1 MRFGTPAALVLTV
14 FFSLV
19 CLSVVPGVQ
28 AEPGTPVVGQT
39 EGEAPDSTTPDTVA
53 FIGPRVHVAEPVFD
67 FGQVEQGDQVTH
79 AFRFTNQG
87 NRDLRVQS
95 VKTSCG
101 CTAAVIAAD
110 TIPPG
115 MEGSI
120 QATFDT
126 KRFAGQK
133 AKDIRVHT
141 NDPLSPVTTLTL
153 QGEITTEVQVQP
165 AQVYLG
171 RLQRGSPITR
181 TVTVL
186 YDQNKTF
193 EITHITNTHPAIS
206 VQAEDARVEGKKGK
220 ALQVSVSKTAQRGPL
235 NDTITI
241 TTTSPKKPSI
251 SIPVVGSIEG
261 EVVVLPSQVSFG
273 VVRQGVGETRTVRI
287 KNRSAQPLSI
297 GQVRSSLASVVPELT
312 EVTPGKEF
320 ELRLHISG
328 DTEPG
333 RIRGNIE
340 VLTDHPEEKQLTIP
354 LFGIVA
360 AAQQASR

>member
-1 MRFGTPAALVLTV
+1 MRFGTPAALVLTA
-14 FFSLV
+14 FFFLA
-19 CLSVVPGVQ
+19 CLSIVPGVR
-28 AEPGTPVVGQT
+28 AES
-39 EGEAPDSTTPDTVA
+39 EAPPSGNAAPDTVA
-53 FIGPRVHVAEPVFD
+53 FIGPRMQVNEPVFD
-67 FGQVEQGDQVTH
+67 FGQVEQGEKVTH
-79 AFRFTNQG
+79 DFRFTNQG

-115 MEGSI
+115 TAGTI

-165 AQVYLG
+165 AQLYLG
-171 RLQRGSPITR
+171 RLQRGSLSTR

-186 YDQNKTF
+186 YDENKPL
-193 EITHITNTHPAIS
+193 EITDITNDNPAVS
-206 VQAEDARVEGKKGK
+206 VRAEDVQVEGKRGK
-220 ALQVSVSKTAQRGPL
+220 ALQVSVSKTARRGPL
-235 NDTITI
+235 NDTITV
-241 TTTSPKKPSI
+241 TTTSQKKPTI
-251 SIPVVGSIEG
+251 SIPVVGNVEG
-261 EVVVLPSQVSFG
+261 DISVSPSQVSFG
-273 VVRQGVGETRTVRI
+273 VVRQGVGAARTVRI

-297 GQVRSSLASVVPELT
+297 GQVRSSLDTVKPELT

-320 ELRLHISG
+320 DLRLHITG

-333 RIRGNIE
+333 RIRGSVE
-340 VLTDHPEEKQLTIP
+340 VTTDHPEETRLTIP

-360 AAQQASR
+360 AEQQASR

>member
-1 MRFGTPAALVLTV
+1 MRFGVLIALL
-14 FFSLV
+14 SLA
-19 CLSVVPGVQ
+19 CLSVVPG
-28 AEPGTPVVGQT
+28 AY
-39 EGEAPDSTTPDTVA
+39 ANPDTAA
-53 FIGPRVHVAEPVFD
+53 FTGPRMQVDAPVFD
-67 FGQVEQGDQVTH
+67 FGQVEQGEQVTH
-79 AFRFTNQG
+79 DFRFTNQG

-115 MEGSI
+115 TEGTI

-153 QGEITTEVQVQP
+153 RGEITVEVQVEP
-165 AQVYLG
+165 AQLYLG
-171 RLQRGSPITR
+171 RLRRGSPVTR

-186 YDQNKTF
+186 FDEHTSL
-193 EITHITNTHPAIS
+193 EITDIS
-206 VQAEDARVEGKKGK
+206 NANSALNVRAEDARVEGKRGK
-220 ALQVSVSKTAQRGPL
+220 ALQVSVSKTARRGPL
-235 NDTITI
+235 SDTITI
-241 TTTSPKKPSI
+241 TTTSQKKPTI

-261 EVVVLPSQVSFG
+261 DISVSPSQVSFG
-273 VVRQGVGETRTVRI
+273 VVRQGVGQTRTVRI
-287 KNRSAQPLSI
+287 KNRSAQPLGI
-297 GQVRSSLASVVPELT
+297 GQVRSSLDTVKPELT

-320 ELRLHISG
+320 ELRLHIAG
-328 DTEPG
+328 DTAPG
-333 RIRGNIE
+333 RIRGSVE
-340 VLTDHPEEKQLTIP
+340 VTTDHPEETQLTIP
-354 LFGIVA
+354 LFGIVS

>member
-1 MRFGTPAALVLTV
+1 M
-14 FFSLV
+14 
-19 CLSVVPGVQ
+19 Q
-28 AEPGTPVVGQT
+28 
-39 EGEAPDSTTPDTVA
+39 
-53 FIGPRVHVAEPVFD
+53 VAEPVFD
-67 FGQVEQGDQVTH
+67 FGQVEQGEKVTH
-79 AFRFTNQG
+79 DFRFTNQG
-87 NRDLRVQS
+87 NRDLQVQS

-115 MEGSI
+115 TEGTI

-153 QGEITTEVQVQP
+153 QGEITTEMQVQP
-165 AQVYLG
+165 AQLYLG
-171 RLQRGSPITR
+171 RLQRGSRTTR

-186 YDQNKTF
+186 YDEHKPL
-193 EITHITNTHPAIS
+193 EITDITNGHPAIS
-206 VQAEDARVEGKKGK
+206 VRVEDARVEGKKGK
-220 ALQVSVSKTAQRGPL
+220 ALQVSVSKTARRGPL
-235 NDTITI
+235 NDTITV
-241 TTTSPKKPSI
+241 TTTSQKKPTI
-251 SIPVVGSIEG
+251 SIPVVGSVEG
-261 EVVVLPSQVSFG
+261 DISVSPAQVSFG

-287 KNRSAQPLSI
+287 KNRSAQPLGI
-297 GQVRSSLASVVPELT
+297 GQVRSSLDSVVPELT

-320 ELRLHISG
+320 ELRLHITG

-333 RIRGNIE
+333 RIRGSVE
-340 VLTDHPEEKQLTIP
+340 VMTDHPEETPLTIP

-360 AAQQASR
+360 AQQASR

>member
-1 MRFGTPAALVLTV
+1 MRFGTHVALVLTV
-14 FFSLV
+14 CFSLA
-19 CLSVVPGVQ
+19 CLGVVPGTH
-28 AEPGTPVVGQT
+28 AESESGAT
-39 EGEAPDSTTPDTVA
+39 SDTVA
-53 FIGPRVHVAEPVFD
+53 FIGPRMQVDKPVFD
-67 FGQVEQGDQVTH
+67 FGQVEQGEQVTH
-79 AFRFTNQG
+79 DFRFTNRG

-115 MEGSI
+115 TEGTI

-141 NDPLSPVTTLTL
+141 NDPFRPVTTLTL
-153 QGEITTEVQVQP
+153 RGEITTEVQIEP
-165 AQVYLG
+165 AQLYLG
-171 RLQRGSPITR
+171 RLHRGSPITR
-181 TVTVL
+181 TVTIL
-186 YDQNKTF
+186 YDENKSL
-193 EITHITNTHPAIS
+193 EITDITNANSAIS

-235 NDTITI
+235 NDTITV
-241 TTTSPKKPSI
+241 TTTSQRKPTI
-251 SIPVVGSIEG
+251 SIPVVGSVEG
-261 EVVVLPSQVSFG
+261 DISVSPSQVSFG

-287 KNRSAQPLSI
+287 KNRSAQPLGI
-297 GQVRSSLASVVPELT
+297 GQVRSSLDTVKPELT

-320 ELRLHISG
+320 ELHLHITG

-333 RIRGNIE
+333 RIRGSIE
-340 VLTDHPEEKQLTIP
+340 VMTDHPEETQLTIP

>member
-14 FFSLV
+14 LCSLAGLGV
-19 CLSVVPGVQ
+19 APGAH
-28 AEPGTPVVGQT
+28 AESGSG
-39 EGEAPDSTTPDTVA
+39 TTPDTVA
-53 FIGPRVHVAEPVFD
+53 FIGPRMQVDEPVFD
-67 FGQVEQGDQVTH
+67 FGRVEQGEQVTH
-79 AFRFTNQG
+79 DFRFTNQG

-115 MEGSI
+115 TEGTI

-126 KRFAGQK
+126 QRFAGQK

-141 NDPLSPVTTLTL
+141 NDPLRPVTTLTL
-153 QGEITTEVQVQP
+153 RGEITVEVQVQP
-165 AQVYLG
+165 AQLYLG
-171 RLQRGSPITR
+171 RLQRGSPVTR

-186 YDQNKTF
+186 YDENKSL
-193 EITHITNTHPAIS
+193 EITHITNANPAIS
-206 VQAEDARVEGKKGK
+206 VRAEDAQVEGKKGK
-220 ALQVSVSKTAQRGPL
+220 ALRVSVSKTVPRGPL
-235 NDTITI
+235 NDTITV
-241 TTTSPKKPSI
+241 TTTSQKKPTI
-251 SIPVVGSIEG
+251 SIPVVGNVEG
-261 EVVVLPSQVSFG
+261 DISVSPSQVSFG

-287 KNRSAQPLSI
+287 KNRSAQPLGI
-297 GQVRSSLASVVPELT
+297 GQVRSSLDTVKPELT

-320 ELRLHISG
+320 ELRLHITG

-333 RIRGNIE
+333 RIRGSVE
-340 VLTDHPEEKQLTIP
+340 VMTDHPEETRLTIP

>member
-1 MRFGTPAALVLTV
+1 MRFGTHAAFILTV
-14 FFSLV
+14 LFSLA
-19 CLSVVPGVQ
+19 CFGVVPGAQ
-28 AEPGTPVVGQT
+28 AEPMDQT
-39 EGEAPDSTTPDTVA
+39 ERETTGGTAPDTVA
-53 FIGPRVHVAEPVFD
+53 FIGPRMQVAEPVFD
-67 FGQVEQGDQVTH
+67 FGQVEQGEQVTH
-79 AFRFTNQG
+79 DFQFTNQG

-115 MEGSI
+115 TAGSI

-133 AKDIRVHT
+133 AKNIRVHT
-141 NDPLSPVTTLTL
+141 NDPLNPVTTLTL
-153 QGEITTEVQVQP
+153 QGEITIEVQVQP
-165 AQVYLG
+165 TQLYLG
-171 RLQRGSPITR
+171 RLQRGEPVTR

-186 YDQNKTF
+186 YDENKSL
-193 EITHITNTHPAIS
+193 EITDITNGNSAIK
-206 VQAEDARVEGKKGK
+206 VRAEDAQVEGKKGK
-220 ALQVSVSKTAQRGPL
+220 ALQVSVSKTARRGPL

-241 TTTSPKKPSI
+241 TTTSTKKPTI
-251 SIPVVGSIEG
+251 SVPVVGSIEG
-261 EVVVLPSQVSFG
+261 DISVSPSQVSFG

-297 GQVRSSLASVVPELT
+297 GQIQSSLASVVPELT

-320 ELRLHISG
+320 ELRLHITG

-333 RIRGNIE
+333 RIRGSVE
-340 VLTDHPEEKQLTIP
+340 VLTDHPEETQLTIP

>member
-1 MRFGTPAALVLTV
+1 MRFGTSAALALIV
-14 FFSLV
+14 FFALA
-19 CLSVVPGVQ
+19 CLGVAPGVH
-28 AEPGTPVVGQT
+28 AESG
-39 EGEAPDSTTPDTVA
+39 SNTTPDTVA
-53 FIGPRVHVAEPVFD
+53 FIGPRMHVDKPVFD
-67 FGQVEQGDQVTH
+67 FGQVEQGEKVTH
-79 AFRFTNQG
+79 DFRFTNQG

-115 MEGSI
+115 TEGTI

-141 NDPLSPVTTLTL
+141 NDPLNPVTTLTL
-153 QGEITTEVQVQP
+153 RGEITTEVQVEP
-165 AQVYLG
+165 AQLYLG

-186 YDQNKTF
+186 YDENKSF
-193 EITHITNTHPAIS
+193 EITDITNANTDIS
-206 VQAEDARVEGKKGK
+206 VRAEDVQVAGKKGK
-220 ALQVSVSKTAQRGPL
+220 ALQVSVSKTARRGPL
-235 NDTITI
+235 NDTITV
-241 TTTSPKKPSI
+241 TTTSTKKPTI
-251 SIPVVGSIEG
+251 SIPVVGSVEG
-261 EVVVLPSQVSFG
+261 DISVSPSQVSFG

-287 KNRSAQPLSI
+287 KNRSAQPLGI

-320 ELRLHISG
+320 ELRLHITG

-333 RIRGNIE
+333 KIRGSIE
-340 VLTDHPEEKQLTIP
+340 VMTDHPEETQLTIP

-360 AAQQASR
+360 AARQASR